1 MDGFLITADHDP
13 FSRNSLARFFSE
25 NGFRVAAISNG
36 RECITELA
44 VRGPDVLVIAL
55 EVSRGGGAGVIA
67 RLNGNLP
74 PPQQTACCHR
84 QRVRAKPVCAHG
96 GAAPD
101 CSSKPVRRAELLSR
115 IPAAF
120 SGRLRPGDGNG
131 RTPPGKMITRARVEE
146 GIE

>member
-55 EVSRGGGAGVIA
+55 EISPGRRGGGDRALEWESAPPAANRLLSSAA
-67 RLNGNLP
+67 RPREACLRARGGRP
-74 PPQQTACCHR
+74 QTAPRSLSAAQNCSVASPRRFPAGSARATAMAAHHR
-84 QRVRAKPVCAHG
+84 
-96 GAAPD
+96 
-101 CSSKPVRRAELLSR
+101 
-115 IPAAF
+115 
-120 SGRLRPGDGNG
+120 GR
-131 RTPPGKMITRARVEE
+131 
-146 GIE
+146 